1 MGNILIHFES
11 SNQVEHTFWDFIS
24 MQHYFETEWNLQKCF
39 QIGQKNKNESKNWPR
54 LFCLIFF
61 DILINLKTPS
71 NIILP
76 LPELM
81 SQKSEGSHNCK
92 IQALFLK
99 VSRSRNKIVEP

>member
-1 MGNILIHFES
+1 MAVIILKRS
-11 SNQVEHTFWDFIS
+11 GIS
-24 MQHYFETEWNLQKCF
+24 KCF
-39 QIGQKNKNESKNWPR
+39 QIDQKNKNESKNWPR

-71 NIILP
+71 DIMPP

-81 SQKSEGSHNCK
+81 SQKSEWSQNYK

-99 VSRSRNKIVEP
+99 VG